1 MLMTLL
7 TALAIAA
14 PSQAAPA
21 RHTIQDV
28 AWIAGCWA
36 SAAGGRQVDEQW
48 MKPAGG
54 SMLGISRTVAKGRT
68 VATEFIQMRE
78 EADGLFYIAL
88 PSGQSEARFKLVA
101 ASDGSVRFENPGH
114 DFPQVITYVRQADGS
129 LVAQISGTVNGHAR
143 SIDFSMQRS
152 SCGS

>member
-7 TALAIAA
+7 TAIALAA
-14 PSQAAPA
+14 PSQAAPT
-21 RHTIQDV
+21 RHTITDV

-36 SAAGGRQVDEQW
+36 NASGGRQVDEQW

-78 EADGLFYIAL
+78 EADGLYYIAL

-101 ASDGSVRFENPGH
+101 VADGSARFENPSH
-114 DFPQVITYVRQADGS
+114 DFPQVITYARQADGS
-129 LVAQISGTVNGHAR
+129 LLAQISGTVNGQAR
-143 SIDFSMQRS
+143 AVDFPMQRG

>member
-1 MLMTLL
+1 MMTLL
-7 TALAIAA
+7 IALTIAA
-14 PSQAAPA
+14 ASQAAPSK
-21 RHTIQDV
+21 HTINDV
-28 AWIAGCWA
+28 AWIAGCWS
-36 SAAGGRQVDEQW
+36 SAAGGRQIDEQW

-78 EADGLFYIAL
+78 EAEGLFYIAL

-101 ASDGSVRFENPGH
+101 AGEGSVRFENPAH

-129 LVAQISGTVNGHAR
+129 LVAQISGTMNGQAR
-143 SIDFSMQRS
+143 AIDYPMQRS
-152 SCGS
+152 SCGG